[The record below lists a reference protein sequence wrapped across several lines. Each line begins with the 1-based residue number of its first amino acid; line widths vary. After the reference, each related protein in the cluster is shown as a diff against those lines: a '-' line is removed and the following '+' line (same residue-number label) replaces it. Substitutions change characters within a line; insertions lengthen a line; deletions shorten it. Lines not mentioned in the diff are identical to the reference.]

1 MEGEIQ
7 QIGRPA
13 DIFAR
18 PNSIDVAAFI
28 GSPPMNL
35 IPARY
40 ADGRVAVG
48 DHWLKTAMNTPGERD
63 VVVGIRPSAVR
74 IVPDGIPATVELIEH
89 LGDTAVLDLL
99 VAGHSLRA
107 RVGDG
112 RIPDEGETISVAA
125 RPEDI
130 HLFDAATRKRL

>member
-1 MEGEIQ
+1 MDE
-7 QIGRPA
+7 
-13 DIFAR
+13 
-18 PNSIDVAAFI
+18 
-28 GSPPMNL
+28 
-35 IPARY
+35 
-40 ADGRVAVG
+40 
-48 DHWLKTAMNTPGERD
+48 PGERD

-89 LGDTAVLDLL
+89 LGDAAVLDLL

-112 RIPDEGETISVAA
+112 RIPGEGETISVTA